1 MIGNITQARDS
12 RAELGKPNSW
22 NLFKA
27 IKCTSKVTNLVWFN
41 RETRRR
47 LHINFFT
54 KIPIK
59 EYIFDIHLKKGP
71 IYWQQQ

>member
-1 MIGNITQARDS
+1 MTTNVTQARNGK
-12 RAELGKPNSW
+12 AELGKLSLW
-22 NLFKA
+22 SMFRA
-27 IKCTSKVTNLVWFN
+27 IKYTSKVTNLVWFN

-59 EYIFDIHLKKGP
+59 EYILDIHLKKGP